1 MAMAGKKSAN
11 GYGCTKERN
20 QRAFLAAYAE
30 TGVLKNAAKA
40 AGVTRVN
47 HCRWMKED
55 PAYAEKFEQLFEQV
69 CERFEAE
76 AIRRAVDGY
85 QDPVYQA
92 GKLVGY
98 RLKYSDTLL
107 MFMLKAMR
115 PEKYREK
122 LPEFSIENNPQVAV
136 YIPDNGR
143 D

>member
-1 MAMAGKKSAN
+1 
-11 GYGCTKERN
+11 
-20 QRAFLAAYAE
+20 
-30 TGVLKNAAKA
+30 
-40 AGVTRVN
+40 
-47 HCRWMKED
+47 MKED
-55 PAYAEKFEQLFEQV
+55 SAYAEKFGLMFEEV
-69 CERFEAE
+69 CEKFEAE

-122 LPEFSIENNPQVAV
+122 LPEFSIDGGSQVSV